1 MLKDKIA
8 AVELQMKAKLNEIR
22 ATFAQSGD
30 KGSSVEDSFREF
42 LRQYLPRRLEIG
54 QGEIIDSSGERS
66 KQTDVVIVNEEHP
79 FTFTPELPGLF
90 FIEGVCAAGE
100 VKTVLKSQQLDVVLE
115 NSYQFKR
122 LKIEAGKG
130 TMIHANPSDIKR
142 FYERPPWFLVA
153 FESQLTLPS
162 ILTEI
167 DRFVNRTRGQADRL
181 VDAVFILDRGW
192 LINFGDGEGSFQ
204 SRTPEGKSVGGWVW
218 KESNSVLFDLLGWLS
233 IVMPRMIRFEPV
245 LTQYIV
251 SSKSRSLKKDRR
263 LYTSR

>member
-1 MLKDKIA
+1 MLKDMMA

-42 LRQYLPRRLEIG
+42 LRKYLPRRLEIG
-54 QGEIIDSSGERS
+54 QGEIIDSRGERS
-66 KQTDVVIVNEEHP
+66 KQTDIVIVSEDHP

-90 FIEGVCAAGE
+90 FVDGVCAAGE
-100 VKTVLKSQQLDVVLE
+100 VKTVLTSQELDVVLQ
-115 NSYQFKR
+115 NSCQFKR

-142 FYERPPWFLVA
+142 FYECPPWFLVA
-153 FESQLTLPS
+153 FESQLTLPN

-167 DRFVNRTRGQADRL
+167 DRFVNRTKVRADKL

-192 LINFGDGEGSFQ
+192 LINFGDGEGSLQF
-204 SRTPEGKSVGGWVW
+204 RTPEGTSVGGWMW

-233 IVMPRMIRFEPV
+233 IVMPRMVRFEPI
-245 LTQYIV
+245 LARYIV
-251 SSKSRSLKKDRR
+251 PGEYGFLKNNQRT
-263 LYTSR
+263 YTSR